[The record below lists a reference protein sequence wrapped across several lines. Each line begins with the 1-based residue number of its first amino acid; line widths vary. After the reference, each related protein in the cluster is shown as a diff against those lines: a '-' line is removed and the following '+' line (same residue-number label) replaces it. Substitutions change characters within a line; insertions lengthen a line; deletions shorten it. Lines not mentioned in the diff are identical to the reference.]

1 MSPEELNQ
9 RMQVAEAA
17 ARRAGAF
24 LREKFQEDY
33 HLVDEQFAHDIKL
46 RLDKET
52 QAMIASDLLSAYP
65 QDSLLG
71 EEGNCGQDDY
81 QGQWIVDP
89 IDGTVNFFYGIPI
102 FCVAIALRVR
112 GKMVLGCVYDPMQQ
126 ECYCAIAGE
135 SATCNGKVIHASLRS
150 EMSRAVVFI
159 GHGRHDKSGQK
170 GIERFARISAQ
181 VCKMRILG
189 SAALSLCYIACGRM
203 DAYVEH
209 TLSLWD
215 FAAAQVILEAAG
227 GRIDFSPRDADAIKG
242 QIIAWNGLLPIHAAL
257 ADC

>member
-1 MSPEELNQ
+1 MNPEELMQ
-9 RMQVAEAA
+9 RMRVAEAA

-24 LREKFQEDY
+24 LREKFEEDY
-33 HLVDEQFAHDIKL
+33 HLVDEQLAHDIKL
-46 RLDKET
+46 RLDKES
-52 QAMIASDLLSAYP
+52 QAMIAEDLLSAYP
-65 QDSLLG
+65 QDSFLG
-71 EEGNCGQDDY
+71 EEGCCGQESC
-81 QGQWIVDP
+81 QAQWIVDP

-102 FCVAIALRVR
+102 FCVAIALRVD
-112 GKMVLGCVYDPMQQ
+112 GQLVLGCVYDPMQK
-126 ECYCAIAGE
+126 ECYQAIVGGV
-135 SATCNGKVIHASLRS
+135 ATCNGKVIHASARS
-150 EMSRAVVFI
+150 EMSRAVVFV

-189 SAALSLCYIACGRM
+189 SAALSLCYIASGRM

-215 FAAAQVILEAAG
+215 FAAAQVILDASG
-227 GRIDFSPRDADAIKG
+227 GRIDFSPRDEEGIKG

-257 ADC
+257 V

>member
-1 MSPEELNQ
+1 MTNEELHQ
-9 RMQVAEAA
+9 RMSVAEAA

-24 LREKFQEDY
+24 LREQFQKGN
-33 HLVDEQFAHDIKL
+33 HLVDEQLAHDIKL

-52 QAMIASDLLSAYP
+52 QAMITDDLLGAYP
-65 QDSLLG
+65 HDSLLG
-71 EEGNCGQDDY
+71 EEGNCGTADCHA
-81 QGQWIVDP
+81 QWIVDP

-102 FCVAIALRVR
+102 FCVSIALRVEGR
-112 GKMVLGCVYDPMQQ
+112 LVLGCIYDPMQQ
-126 ECYCAIAGE
+126 ECYKAIAGGL
-135 SATCNGKVIHASLRS
+135 ARCNERVILASPRR
-150 EMSRAVVFI
+150 EMAQAVVFI

-170 GIERFARISAQ
+170 GIARFAHISAQ

-189 SAALSLCYIACGRM
+189 SAALSLCYIASGRM

-227 GRIDFSPRDADAIKG
+227 GRIDYQARDADGVKG
-242 QIIAWNGLLPIHAAL
+242 QIIAWNGLLPIHEAL
-257 ADC
+257 SGC

>member
-1 MSPEELNQ
+1 MNPEELQ
-9 RMQVAEAA
+9 ERMIVAEAA

-24 LREKFQEDY
+24 LREKFQEDD
-33 HLVDEQFAHDIKL
+33 HLVDEQLSHDIKL

-52 QAMIASDLLSAYP
+52 QAMIAEELLSAYP
-65 QDSLLG
+65 QDSFLG
-71 EEGNCGQDDY
+71 EEGNCGSDACQA
-81 QGQWIVDP
+81 QWIVDP

-102 FCVAIALRVR
+102 FCVAIALRVA
-112 GKMVLGCVYDPMQQ
+112 GQLVLGCVYDPMQQ
-126 ECYCAIAGE
+126 ECYKAIAGGV
-135 SATCNGKVIHASLRS
+135 ATCNDKVIHASKRA

-170 GIERFARISAQ
+170 GIARFARISAQ

-189 SAALSLCYIACGRM
+189 SAALSLCYIAKGRM

-227 GRIDFSPRDADAIKG
+227 GRIDFQARDEEAIKG

-257 ADC
+257 ADA